1 MMKRETKLTQQEQE
15 QLAAGRQQN
24 RSSATQEFA
33 SVEDMLRH
41 DALHTSVPPTIA
53 HRLEESVKQLP
64 PSSSRAW
71 WRRFFGG

>member
-1 MMKRETKLTQQEQE
+1 MMKRETKLTQKEQE
-15 QLAAGRQQN
+15 QLAAEQQKTQ
-24 RSSATQEFA
+24 SSTTQEFA

-41 DALHTSVPPTIA
+41 DALHTPVPPTIA
-53 HRLEESVKQLP
+53 YRLEESVKQLP